1 MAGGGLL
8 ASAKTQDKVNMG
20 ENMIIAGLFV
30 QILFFGFFMIV
41 SVIFHRRMLATPMH
55 HVMSAEL
62 PWNHY
67 MKILYTVSLL
77 IMVRSV
83 YRVAEYVQGSDGY
96 LQSKEVFIYVFDA
109 ALMFA
114 CCIILNV
121 SHPSKLLSHSE
132 VGYKVD
138 SDLEMLNQQ
147 H

>member
-1 MAGGGLL
+1 
-8 ASAKTQDKVNMG
+8 MG